1 MSCEL
6 VYFYSI
12 YIQSRPF
19 KRSRNGSP
27 NINKQVQVIS
37 VFVFGGTTWT
47 FYRLHQI
54 ELCGSS
60 FTNDCENTLTN
71 IDIIDPRK
79 LIIICVTINVKTSM
93 HYQDQIKCL
102 MNPCRYCFEGI
113 ASLVESLDYMDLC
126 EQLADPIL
134 STRHLGKPTSAQY
147 ELQILP
153 GLLDIRFPGSIHERV
168 CKVANVNFICH
179 FLWLA
184 SQREWTQICRANPK
198 TYCRWVI

>member
-1 MSCEL
+1 
-6 VYFYSI
+6 
-12 YIQSRPF
+12 
-19 KRSRNGSP
+19 
-27 NINKQVQVIS
+27 
-37 VFVFGGTTWT
+37 
-47 FYRLHQI
+47 
-54 ELCGSS
+54 
-60 FTNDCENTLTN
+60 
-71 IDIIDPRK
+71 
-79 LIIICVTINVKTSM
+79 M

-153 GLLDIRFPGSIHERV
+153 GLLDIRSPGSIHERV

-198 TYCRWVI
+198 TYCRWVIQMEIFIPVQLALHNSSKFKDLIVKFLKISRSKTFPSTFFVTAYLEA